1 MKDWWL
7 SRSSQDRMAILIT
20 ASVLGLLLVYL
31 LIWLP
36 FNKQI
41 ITKRN
46 LVESQRATLEWMKK
60 SAAEVRSL
68 RSRQTRNNTKVSNE
82 ALLTLVDRTA
92 KQNQLNEYIQRLKPQ
107 DNDSVQLWLEKAPF
121 DRLVQWLGLLVRQYD
136 IELDAINI
144 ERDES
149 SGLVDA
155 RLTLLREST

>member
-7 SRSSQDRMAILIT
+7 SRTSQDRMAILIT